1 MTQYGYEEDYWSV
14 DGKVLPQYLDECVL
28 KTNNEYLSNI
38 GGTFDGLCPAWSKDL
53 DFSCTVI
60 VAEVD
65 KTKWNT
71 LSGDIYRGRMGRRI
85 I

>member
-1 MTQYGYEEDYWSV
+1 MNRIKIQ
-14 DGKVLPQYLDECVL
+14 KV
-28 KTNNEYLSNI
+28 I
-38 GGTFDGLCPAWSKDL
+38 CPEDL